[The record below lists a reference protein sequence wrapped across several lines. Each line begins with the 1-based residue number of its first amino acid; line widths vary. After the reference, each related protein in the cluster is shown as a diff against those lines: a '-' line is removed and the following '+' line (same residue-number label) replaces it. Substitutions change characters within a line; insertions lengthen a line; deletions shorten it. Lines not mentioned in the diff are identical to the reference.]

1 MSGFHPT
8 VIDTIISVFVGCEMR
23 TSRSTGILPVC
34 YVNNLNSEW
43 RWINQ
48 RLFYALIV
56 ERD

>member
-1 MSGFHPT
+1 MSDFRPT
-8 VIDTIISVFVGCEMR
+8 VIDTMTSVFVCREVR

-34 YVNNLNSEW
+34 YVNNLNSGW
-43 RWINQ
+43 RWINR